1 MNLTNLLGNDSHI
14 FVVYPNKDTEIDDC
28 FSFLKEG
35 LDNNEFVLILLE
47 KPSLNE
53 LYHKIYNEFGKDNAK
68 GMDDSNSVVITV
80 LSYWYHYHYSDFNA
94 ERFLAEWEKIIS
106 NAKKMKKRGLRVFV
120 EADQYLIERFENAL
134 IKFSELLQSYLSF
147 PISAIYAYKRK
158 DVERMNP
165 QQHAL
170 LSLNHG
176 LVWTTGSNSSGSVT
190 SKDNNNLFHN
200 PFRNHYIC
208 LSVPN
213 KMHEKLSKDLMKID
227 DRELFLND
235 IMTETLSDFINEGL
249 TEGDRCI
256 YATAR
261 IGNESLSYQFLS
273 QIIDYEKNIKKHNFQ
288 LIDFSEYYM
297 NSLSYNIAPL
307 EKFIRYLRRESMFS
321 VTGKIRF
328 VCDCAGTL
336 FKNKYFE
343 QCIALE
349 NWWIRNLP
357 KNVIRL
363 TIYPALLFSQ
373 TPYKF
378 NIKPILSN
386 SSTSLIMS
394 DLTIN

>member
-35 LDNNEFVLILLE
+35 LDNNEFVLIMLE
-47 KPSLNE
+47 EPSIHK
-53 LYHKIYNEFGKDNAK
+53 LYRKIYSEFGKDDTKRMESN
-68 GMDDSNSVVITV
+68 NSVVITP
-80 LSYWYHYHYSDFNA
+80 LSNWYHYHYSDFNA
-94 ERFLAEWEKIIS
+94 EKFLAEWEKIVS
-106 NAKKMKKRGLRVFV
+106 NARKMKKKGLRVFV
-120 EADQYLIERFENAL
+120 EADEYLIEKFENAL
-134 IKFSELLQSYLSF
+134 IKFGELLQSYLSF
-147 PISAIYAYKRK
+147 PISTIYAYNRN
-158 DVERMNP
+158 DIERMNP

-176 LVWTTGSNSSGSVT
+176 LVWTNGLNSNSGNG
-190 SKDNNNLFHN
+190 NNNLFHN

-208 LSVPN
+208 LTNGDNIN
-213 KMHEKLSKDLMKID
+213 KKLSQDLMKVD
-227 DRELFLND
+227 DKELFLND
-235 IMTETLSDFINEGL
+235 SMTGALSDFINEGL
-249 TEGDRCI
+249 LQGDRCI
-256 YATAR
+256 YVTAR
-261 IGNESLSYQFLS
+261 IGNESLSSQFLS
-273 QIIDYEKNIKKHNFQ
+273 KIIDYEENVKKHNFQ
-288 LIDFSEYYM
+288 LIDFSEHYIDL
-297 NSLSYNIAPL
+297 LSDNIAPL
-307 EKFIRYLRRESMFS
+307 ENFVRYLRRESMLS

-349 NWWIRNLP
+349 NWWIKNLP

-378 NIKPILSN
+378 NVKPILSN
-386 SSTSLIMS
+386 SSTSLIIS
-394 DLTIN
+394 DNY